1 MRAAAAPPPPS
12 ERCPYSAHARPR
24 LRAALPQPAPGRG
37 AGPRGVRVSPEPAPP
52 HRPRPRVR
60 AHIQAGGPEV
70 AREVGSVRAR
80 RPGGNASAGRRV
92 PPGAQRG
99 AGGGGGGG
107 MEAGSEAAAPSRL
120 PALASSWAA
129 TRGSL
134 ARSLR
139 VSRAGAAS
147 AGEPDCDELLAPAAP
162 GQDVVVLRRAEGQ
175 PCFLDVRCP
184 PGAGEELLAV
194 GVLSSARN
202 MEVYQAHGYCGTARG
217 RPVGAAPASLHSEN
231 EIVFYKKYL
240 KLEPSTNACKIKLLS
255 LGEQPCVCIST
266 VGVHLR
272 RVAPEAS
279 PGTPP
284 LSSTTELER
293 IQTLVATMGSKLS
306 PGAQQ
311 LMSVMKFQQ
320 QNHLP
325 LGEQLWAILGNAAPD
340 QRAPD
345 PQPGPAPGAA
355 EKVSCT
361 PFPFRAGLA
370 SAHAAEEP
378 PVSPGPEPALLE
390 ASLRRAVSTL
400 PPKNAGVHCNGPGPG
415 PDLLPFLQ
423 DLCSQVSHLRA
434 GPKAKW
440 QEPLPGARDG
450 LAGLKPEE
458 PPVCAQLERIL
469 CRNLGLLERQLRA
482 HIDERLLRLQEH
494 LDDKLAALL
503 AALQSPACP
512 PEPASPAPA
521 SPAPAAP
528 LPRWDSGEKLS
539 NGESSYP
546 GVL

>member
-1 MRAAAAPPPPS
+1 M
-12 ERCPYSAHARPR
+12 
-24 LRAALPQPAPGRG
+24 
-37 AGPRGVRVSPEPAPP
+37 
-52 HRPRPRVR
+52 
-60 AHIQAGGPEV
+60 QAGGPEV
-70 AREVGSVRAR
+70 AREGGGSVRAR

-99 AGGGGGGG
+99 AGGGGGGGGGGG

-217 RPVGAAPASLHSEN
+217 RPVGAAPASLHSEH
-231 EIVFYKKYL
+231 EKIILYQKHL
-240 KLEPSTNACKIKLLS
+240 KLEPSTRACKIKLLS
-255 LGEQPCVCIST
+255 LGDRPCVCICT

-272 RVAPEAS
+272 QVVPKAS
-279 PGTPP
+279 PDAPP
-284 LSSTTELER
+284 LRSTTDLER

-320 QNHLP
+320 QNLLP
-325 LGEQLWAILGNAAPD
+325 LGEQLRAVLGNAD
-340 QRAPD
+340 PD
-345 PQPGPAPGAA
+345 PQPGPVPGVA
-355 EKVSCT
+355 EKASST

-370 SAHAAEEP
+370 STHAAEEP
-378 PVSPGPEPALLE
+378 PASPGPEPALLE

-450 LAGLKPEE
+450 LPGLTPEE

-521 SPAPAAP
+521 AP

-539 NGESSYP
+539 NGER
-546 GVL
+546 